1 MKQRITP
8 VGLKGYEIN
17 ERMKELM
24 GMTPINENKKS
35 SVIELTKKGPDGK
48 IYGIVRENHEYYIKV
63 STKLAGKLMAED
75 FSYIG
80 GLQNKK
86 QEVYPT
92 YSKAIKHLNLKFNSL
107 NEAYGKSG
115 QVNVFETDGY
125 GINEE
130 VLCGEC
136 GGTTY
141 EGVCQECGYQ
151 MNEFDAKA
159 MDGFKDQYGAE
170 DGESIYYATANKQGR
185 NPETFEKNEGM
196 MDELSGKQQRMAALA
211 GNPNAIDAAD
221 LAALRG
227 GASIDEDLPMEMQAI
242 DDMYVDEMTDD
253 EQDFAALA
261 EPKDKITYADK
272 IAGATRSM
280 RENKLSIERAINEM
294 DVIIDSITKPR
305 KKKVY
310 TLK

>member
-1 MKQRITP
+1 MIGAAIGAIIGAFSKISNQHR
-8 VGLKGYEIN
+8 VRKAMELGLKGMGLPGNVIDLRSPGKTTQFDNLARLAGGAFALYKPITGRGEQGQWAQNALIN
-17 ERMKELM
+17 QVLGLNLASEDSRGFIKKFLG
-24 GMTPINENKKS
+24 GMLGQDAQDAFWKITEKKQ
-35 SVIELTKKGPDGK
+35 LG
-48 IYGIVRENHEYYIKV
+48 KV
-63 STKLAGKLMAED
+63 SMTE
-75 FSYIG
+75 
-80 GLQNKK
+80 
-86 QEVYPT
+86 
-92 YSKAIKHLNLKFNSL
+92 
-107 NEAYGKSG
+107 
-115 QVNVFETDGY
+115 
-125 GINEE
+125 
-130 VLCGEC
+130 
-136 GGTTY
+136 
-141 EGVCQECGYQ
+141 
-151 MNEFDAKA
+151 
-159 MDGFKDQYGAE
+159 FKDT
-170 DGESIYYATANKQGR
+170 IQGMV
-185 NPETFEKNEGM
+185 EAFY
-196 MDELSGKQQRMAALA
+196 DL
-211 GNPNAIDAAD
+211 PNAIDAAD

>member
-1 MKQRITP
+1 MADVIKFIG
-8 VGLKGYEIN
+8 VDSIDVIGHS
-17 ERMKELM
+17 M
-24 GMTPINENKKS
+24 GAFVAVALQGTEPKLVKKL
-35 SVIELTKKGPDGK
+35 VLVDG
-48 IYGIVRENHEYYIKV
+48 GIP
-63 STKLAGKLMAED
+63 L
-75 FSYIG
+75 
-80 GLQNKK
+80 
-86 QEVYPT
+86 P
-92 YSKAIKHLNLKFNSL
+92 KFNSL